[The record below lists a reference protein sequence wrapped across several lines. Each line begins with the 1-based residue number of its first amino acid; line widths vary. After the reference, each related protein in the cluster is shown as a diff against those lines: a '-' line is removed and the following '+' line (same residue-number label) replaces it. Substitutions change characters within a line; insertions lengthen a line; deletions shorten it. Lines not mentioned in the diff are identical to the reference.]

1 MIVPYLHFILGHIQC
16 NNINLNSSRTNLQAP
31 STFLFKILFN
41 NICLVG
47 FTASLSIYSSSQI
60 TIAQWLYFFVLF
72 NFLCCPFIFCC
83 CFFFFITGIEMTP
96 PFTQTANTSP
106 SSSKYLLKTL
116 IHFPKSLVS
125 TFGEPR

>member
-47 FTASLSIYSSSQI
+47 FTASLSIYSSFKI
-60 TIAQWLYFFVLF
+60 TIAQWFYFFVLF
-72 NFLCCPFIFCC
+72 NFYVAHLFSVVAS
-83 CFFFFITGIEMTP
+83 FFFITGIEMTS
-96 PFTQTANTSP
+96 PFTQTANTSQ